1 MDLVIDIGNSR
12 GKLGLFN
19 GPELVDQGTVV
30 AGAEVV
36 RDWLNQRRPGRIA
49 IGATGDAAGLEDA
62 LAALAP
68 VTVLHGSSPTPLT
81 SGYTTPATLGV
92 DRMANAVAA
101 MHAFPGRP
109 TLAIDLGTCITFDLV
124 DPKGHYV
131 GGAISPG
138 MRMRARAMHE
148 HSARLPEVDASV
160 DEEVMGT
167 TTTGSLLAGIH
178 QGIRHEL
185 AGWIADIR
193 YQWPGLAVVLTGGDA
208 PRFARALKSGI
219 FADPSLTLRGLHA
232 LLEFQSPS
240 SPSSS
245 GPPRR

>member
-12 GKLGLFN
+12 EKLGLFS
-19 GPELVDQGTVV
+19 GGRLLDQGVV
-30 AGAEVV
+30 SGGAGAV
-36 RDWLNQRRPGRIA
+36 RDWLKDRTARRIA
-49 IGATGDAAGLEDA
+49 IGATGDAEGWEQE

-68 VTVLHGSSPTPLT
+68 VTVLKGDGPSPLT
-81 SGYTTPATLGV
+81 NTYGTPGTLGV
-92 DRMANAVAA
+92 DRLANAVGASRMFRGRAA
-101 MHAFPGRP
+101 
-109 TLAIDLGTCITFDLV
+109 LAIDLGTCITFDLV
-124 DPKGHYV
+124 DAGGRYL

-148 HSARLPEVDASV
+148 HSVRLPEADT
-160 DEEVMGT
+160 DGPEEAIGT
-167 TTTGSLLAGIH
+167 STMGSLLAGIH

-185 AGWIADIR
+185 AGWIAELR
-193 YQWPGLAVVLTGGDA
+193 YQQPDLAVVLTGGDA

-240 SPSSS
+240 PRPSS
-245 GPPRR
+245 GPARR